1 MVEYDAKH
9 VYGGDSFSEGLMR
22 DEAFV
27 EDLLY
32 NDELSFEEAAFLSG
46 YYEDID
52 KSFS

>member
-1 MVEYDAKH
+1 M
-9 VYGGDSFSEGLMR
+9 GLDETLER

-32 NDELSFEEAAFLSG
+32 NDELSFEEAAFLTG

-52 KSFS
+52 SSFS